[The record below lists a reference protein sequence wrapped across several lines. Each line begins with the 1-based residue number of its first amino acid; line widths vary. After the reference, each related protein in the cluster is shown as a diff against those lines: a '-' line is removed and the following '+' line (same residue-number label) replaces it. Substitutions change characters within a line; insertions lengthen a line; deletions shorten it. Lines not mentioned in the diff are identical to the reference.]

1 MTNARGRRPPTRT
14 VSARSA
20 KLGSVAPR
28 GLCTEQVKTTLILAV
43 PATALAVLL
52 AGCTSDRDDAPAA
65 SQTTTAPQ
73 TTVPQTTVPQTTTA
87 PQTTAPSATSAAPQP
102 SEAPSATP
110 VACGND
116 DLDVAAGPVAEDGDL
131 RRVDVTFT
139 NTSPSVC
146 VLVSYPGAD
155 LVTAAGGVLVHVA
168 RRPANAAP
176 HLELEPGQKATAD
189 VQSSTIDPATSEAC
203 GRTGTL
209 VVTAPNT
216 TESHLLPVNLPICD
230 ATISAVG

>member
-1 MTNARGRRPPTRT
+1 M
-14 VSARSA
+14 
-20 KLGSVAPR
+20 
-28 GLCTEQVKTTLILAV
+28 KTTLILAV
-43 PATALAVLL
+43 PATVLAVLL
-52 AGCTSDRDDAPAA
+52 TGCTYDRADAPAPA
-65 SQTTTAPQ
+65 SSPAPSPTTSVSSPAPSPTAAPPTTMAPPATTATP
-73 TTVPQTTVPQTTTA
+73 P
-87 PQTTAPSATSAAPQP
+87 P
-102 SEAPSATP
+102 SEAPPVTP
-110 VACGND
+110 VACGDD
-116 DLDVAAGPVAEDGDL
+116 DLDVAAGPVAEDGAL

-139 NTSPSVC
+139 NTSSRVC

-189 VQSSTIDPATSEAC
+189 VQASAVDTATGDPC

>member
-1 MTNARGRRPPTRT
+1 M
-14 VSARSA
+14 
-20 KLGSVAPR
+20 
-28 GLCTEQVKTTLILAV
+28 LAV

-52 AGCTSDRDDAPAA
+52 AACTSDRDDAPAA
-65 SQTTTAPQ
+65 SSSPATSSSPAPSSA
-73 TTVPQTTVPQTTTA
+73 TPQPSPTPQTTTA
-87 PQTTAPSATSAAPQP
+87 APATSTVPP
-102 SEAPSATP
+102 SSEAPPATP
-110 VACGND
+110 VACGNG
-116 DLDVAAGPVAEDGDL
+116 DLDVAAGPVAEDGDV

-139 NTSPSVC
+139 NTSSRVC

-189 VQSSTIDPATSEAC
+189 VQASAVDTATGDPCA
-203 GRTGTL
+203 RTGTL

-216 TESHLLPVNLPICD
+216 TEPHLLPVNLPICD

>member
-1 MTNARGRRPPTRT
+1 MA
-14 VSARSA
+14 
-20 KLGSVAPR
+20 
-28 GLCTEQVKTTLILAV
+28 CTDAVNTSPLLRAAV
-43 PATALAVLL
+43 PAAALAVLL
-52 AGCTSDRDDAPAA
+52 AGCSTDRDERPAA
-65 SQTTTAPQ
+65 SSSPTTVSAAQPTTAAPQ
-73 TTVPQTTVPQTTTA
+73 PTTAAPQTTTA
-87 PQTTAPSATSAAPQP
+87 SATSTAPQP
-102 SEAPSATP
+102 SEAPPATP
-110 VACGND
+110 AACAND
-116 DLDVAAGPVAEDGDL
+116 DLDVAAGPVSEDGTL

-139 NTSPSVC
+139 NTSPKVC

-176 HLELEPGQKATAD
+176 HLELQPGEKATAD
-189 VQSSTIDPATSEAC
+189 VQASAVDTATGDPC
-203 GRTGTL
+203 GRIGTL